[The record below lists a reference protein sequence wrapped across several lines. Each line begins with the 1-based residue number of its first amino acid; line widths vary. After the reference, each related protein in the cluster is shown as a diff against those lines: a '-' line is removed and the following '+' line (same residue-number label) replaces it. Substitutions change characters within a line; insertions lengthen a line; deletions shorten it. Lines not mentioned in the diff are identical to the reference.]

1 MMKID
6 PQYELILK
14 TLEPFKPAKVG
25 IFGSYARNEQTEDSD
40 LDILVSFKETI
51 SLLDLVGLEQELSE
65 ILGIKVD
72 LVTERS
78 VNPRLKKYIYQ
89 DLKVILE

>member
-1 MMKID
+1 MVIA
-6 PQYELILK
+6 PQYEIILK
-14 TLEPFKPAKVG
+14 TLEPFKPEKVG
-25 IFGSYARNEQTEDSD
+25 IFGSYARNEQTKDSD

-51 SLLDLVGLEQELSE
+51 SFLDLVGLELELSE
-65 ILGIKVD
+65 VLGIKVD
-72 LVTERS
+72 LITERS